1 MTDGTYGVRLG
12 LDWGKARIGVAACDA
27 AGVLAYPVETIT
39 PASDRRVVTERLLR
53 LRDRLRIAIHQQQP
67 AVGSEPGQHLERVA
81 AASERAVQIAA
92 IRTYGESLHGFVKQ
106 YGDVVK
112 AAINSH
118 RIKSRSSSGM
128 APGC

>member
-1 MTDGTYGVRLG
+1 MWIFIESEQPTIGTEL
-12 LDWGKARIGVAACDA
+12 
-27 AGVLAYPVETIT
+27 
-39 PASDRRVVTERLLR
+39 TE
-53 LRDRLRIAIHQQQP
+53 DQP
-67 AVGSEPGQHLERVA
+67 AVPA
-81 AASERAVQIAA
+81 APERAIQIAA
-92 IRTYGESLHGFVKQ
+92 IRAYGESLDGFVKQ

>member
-1 MTDGTYGVRLG
+1 MPGGNRLG
-12 LDWGKARIGVAACDA
+12 VF
-27 AGVLAYPVETIT
+27 VE
-39 PASDRRVVTERLLR
+39 PEEL
-53 LRDRLRIAIHQQQP
+53 
-67 AVGSEPGQHLERVA
+67 AVGPKLAEYQPTMPAPAERPI
-81 AASERAVQIAA
+81 QIAA
-92 IRTYGESLHGFVKQ
+92 IRAYGESLNGFVKQ